1 MAYISNPVFLG
12 VGTLDRADRESV
24 LEKESWLRSNFKGA
38 YASLTKLSVGEQQRL
53 AAQLNALLARMPA
66 EQRSQILAGA
76 NALKR
81 IDTRAVTGLGVG
93 EGAAVAAVQAADW
106 STKLAN
112 IAGVIASLT
121 TVGFSVANFIQGRKD
136 SKESKD
142 LQDRQQ
148 KMAEDQMNAE
158 LAERQANLD
167 AAKAQTAA
175 LTQQQQDAAKQKQ
188 IDAAGY
194 MMNPDGSIV
203 PKPKNT
209 AATVGAVGAAAAVAF
224 FLAK

>member
-38 YASLTKLSVGEQQRL
+38 YASLTKLSAGEQQRL

-76 NALKR
+76 AALKNS
-81 IDTRAVTGLGVG
+81 DLRAVTGLGQPPVG
-93 EGAAVAAVQAADW
+93 AVVQAADW

-175 LTQQQQDAAKQKQ
+175 LTQQQQDAAQQKQ
-188 IDAAGY
+188 IDAAGF